1 MPIMRSLV
9 DKFDRKK
16 MIITATASVIALGTT
31 IGVIAG
37 TSHKKAENIKVPT
50 QYVDSNAIKLDTGY
64 GVSAKQIYL
73 KLVNSGSITE
83 SDFQLGKPK
92 DGFSGSFVIYA
103 NAAAEFNIRDTQK
116 LTVTYEDGSEKKDF
130 TESGDY
136 NEVIEVYSA
145 ETEQTYK
152 FRVEFTVLTKSVY
165 VEPATSVTTKIGET
179 TDKKTTS
186 VTAIVAGKTE
196 STATKEETVK
206 DSSGAT
212 DTNVKPAQG
221 TASEEKSTEAPKSS
235 AQGAETPRTPVKTEA
250 PKTETPVKV
259 ETPVRTE
266 APATQPPTNPPTQPV
281 VTNPPAT
288 QPEPTQPPQVQPV
301 VEEPANCINPLA
313 NPIEYNRAS
322 ITTEQELARFDY
334 AVEYMRSMG
343 ETYEQGIAAQA
354 IRYADFCRWFG
365 EENVV
370 LDDLDGAG
378 IQTWRLR
385 GYDDET
391 GEEIWT
397 KSEF

>member
-9 DKFDRKK
+9 DKFDKRK
-16 MIITATASVIALGTT
+16 MIITVTASVVALGTT

-83 SDFQLGKPK
+83 SDFQIGKPK
-92 DGFSGSFVIYA
+92 EGFSGSFVIYA

-136 NEVIEVYSA
+136 NEVIEVYSE
-145 ETEQTYK
+145 ETGQTYK
-152 FRVEFTVLTKSVY
+152 FRVEFTVLTKSVH
-165 VEPATSVTTKIGET
+165 VEPATSVTTATSKS
-179 TDKKTTS
+179 TDAKTTS
-186 VTAIVAGKTE
+186 VTAVVIGKTTE
-196 STATKEETVK
+196 STANATSATEAETK
-206 DSSGAT
+206 AT
-212 DTNVKPAQG
+212 NKSENTQA
-221 TASEEKSTEAPKSS
+221 TEEKGTETQRDTSTEAVTSK
-235 AQGAETPRTPVKTEA
+235 TPAK
-250 PKTETPVKV
+250 
-259 ETPVRTE
+259 TE

-288 QPEPTQPPQVQPV
+288 QPEPTQPPQTQPI
-301 VEEPANCINPLA
+301 VEEPTEYD
-313 NPIEYNRAS
+313 PIAEARALCR
-322 ITTEQELARFDY
+322 TEQEFAWFDY
-334 AVEYMRSMG
+334 AVGYMRSMG
-343 ETYEQGIAAQA
+343 VTSELQLAGQA
-354 IRYADFCRWFG
+354 EVYCWFCRECG

-370 LDDLDGAG
+370 LDDLDGRG
-378 IQTWRLR
+378 IVAWYLA

-391 GEEIWT
+391 GEEIWRRY
-397 KSEF
+397 K

>member
-50 QYVDSNAIKLDTGY
+50 QYVNSNAIKLDTGI

-165 VEPATSVTTKIGET
+165 VEPTTSVTTKIGET

-196 STATKEETVK
+196 STASKEETVK

-212 DTNVKPAQG
+212 DTNVKPPQG
-221 TASEEKSTEAPKSS
+221 TASEEKHTEAPKSS
-235 AQGAETPRTPVKTEA
+235 AQGVETPRTPAKTEA

-301 VEEPANCINPLA
+301 VEEPTEYD
-313 NPIEYNRAS
+313 PIAEARALCR
-322 ITTEQELARFDY
+322 TEQEFAWFDY
-334 AVEYMRSMG
+334 AVRYMRSMG
-343 ETYEQGIAAQA
+343 VTSELQLAGQA
-354 IRYADFCRWFG
+354 EVYTDFCRNCG

-370 LDDLDGAG
+370 LDDLDGKG
-378 IQTWRLR
+378 IMAWYLA

-391 GEEIWT
+391 GEEIWRRYGW
-397 KSEF
+397 